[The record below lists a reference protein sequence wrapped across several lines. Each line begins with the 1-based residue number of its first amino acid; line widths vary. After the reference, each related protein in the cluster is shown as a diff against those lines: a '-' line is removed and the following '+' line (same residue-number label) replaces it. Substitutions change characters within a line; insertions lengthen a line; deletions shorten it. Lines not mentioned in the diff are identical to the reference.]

1 MARRIRDKDIESR
14 EARSKLKR
22 SPNPYWRAIGRG
34 LHLGYR
40 KGKTGGAW
48 VVRKFVGGKEG
59 TSYKYDVRT
68 IAQADDRRDA
78 NGDTI
83 LDFWTAQERA
93 RDERQ
98 PESASRRVGA
108 YTVGD
113 AVRDYLEHSES
124 RPSGRDL
131 SHTFRTHVLPAFGDT
146 PVADLTADAIRKWHR
161 DIAATAARTRTAPG
175 AEQNYRSLDDPE
187 AVRRRQ
193 SSANLCLTKL
203 RAALNHAWR
212 EGKVELGGWQRVQP
226 FRGVN
231 VARARFLT
239 IAESQRLI
247 NACEGDFRDLVRA
260 ALLTGCRYQEI
271 ARLRV
276 SDFNPDNGSLHI
288 RKSKSGKD
296 RHVILTEEGAEFFS
310 QLTAGRDGEDLILRR
325 AWRPGDQSYLFAQT
339 CKRAG
344 IKGASFH
351 TLRHTWASL
360 AVMAGVPLMVVAKN
374 LGHANTRMVDM
385 HYGHLAD
392 DFVAD
397 AIRNGAPRFGK
408 FEGDEKVTRLA

>member
-1 MARRIRDKDIESR
+1 M
-14 EARSKLKR
+14 
-22 SPNPYWRAIGRG
+22 
-34 LHLGYR
+34 
-40 KGKTGGAW
+40 T
-48 VVRKFVGGKEG
+48 
-59 TSYKYDVRT
+59 
-68 IAQADDRRDA
+68 
-78 NGDTI
+78 
-83 LDFWTAQERA
+83 
-93 RDERQ
+93 
-98 PESASRRVGA
+98 SASRNAARRRVGA

-113 AVRDYLEHSES
+113 AVRDYLEHSEG

-408 FEGDEKVTRLA
+408 FEGDREGDAPCLIGSKRPSDAPGMVTQWPPPWCFASSSPAHLRVSGMVATRCAHARRLGGRFPN

>member
-1 MARRIRDKDIESR
+1 MARRLRDKNIETR
-14 EARSKLKR
+14 EARAKLKA

-40 KGKTGGAW
+40 KSKTTSVW
-48 VVRKFVGGKEG
+48 VVRKFVGDRPN
-59 TSYKYDVRT
+59 TTYKYDVRT
-68 IAQADDRRDA
+68 IAQADDREDA
-78 NGDTI
+78 NDDTI
-83 LDFWTAQERA
+83 LDFWTAQEIA
-93 RDERQ
+93 RGERQ
-98 PESASRRVGA
+98 PEAARRRAGA

-113 AVRDYLEHSES
+113 AVRDYLEHSEG

-131 SHTFRTHVLPAFGDT
+131 SHTFKTHVLPTFGDT
-146 PVADLTADAIRKWHR
+146 PVADLTADAIRKWHKG
-161 DIAATAARTRTAPG
+161 IAGTPARARTAIG
-175 AEQNYRSLDDPE
+175 SKQNYRDLDDPE
-187 AVRRRQ
+187 AIRRRQ
-193 SSANLCLTKL
+193 SSANLCLVKL

-212 EGKVELGGWQRVQP
+212 EGKVELGDWQRVQP

-239 IAESQRLI
+239 LAESKRLI
-247 NACEGDFRDLVRA
+247 NASEGDFRDLVRA
-260 ALLTGCRYQEI
+260 ALLTGCRYQEL

-296 RHVILTEEGAEFFS
+296 RHVILTDEGAEFFS

-325 AWRPGDQSYLFAQT
+325 EWKPGDQDYPFRQA
-339 CKRAG
+339 CARAG

-360 AVMAGVPLMVVAKN
+360 AVMAGVPLIVVAKC
-374 LGHANTRMVDM
+374 LGHANTGWLTFITVIWPTTSSRKPSVSMRRDTASKS
-385 HYGHLAD
+385 HPA
-392 DFVAD
+392 
-397 AIRNGAPRFGK
+397 
-408 FEGDEKVTRLA
+408 